1 MRRAVDCH
9 YTDEGEGECIVFV
22 HGIGASGATWSGVVE
37 RLKPKYRCVRMD
49 LRGHGQSPRPP
60 SPYYLDDFVVD
71 IEQLRNRLEVDA
83 IHVVGHSLGG
93 MIAPAYALAFPDQ
106 VLSLGLLS
114 TAAGRTD
121 EDFREVMGVIE
132 ALECDG
138 IEATLNQLVAR
149 WFTDAFGAAH
159 PEVIEAR
166 SAQVLANDPA
176 VFANV
181 FHIYAE
187 TELAPKLK
195 EIGAPSLVL
204 TGELDGGCNPRLARF
219 MVDQIPESELCIL
232 DGLKHAILLE
242 APDRVAGPLLEFLQG
257 VG

>member
-9 YTDEGEGECIVFV
+9 YTDEGEGDCIVFV

-37 RLKPKYRCVRMD
+37 YLKPHYRCVRMD
-49 LRGHGQSPRPP
+49 LRGHGQSPKPP
-60 SPYYLDDFVVD
+60 VPYYLDDFVVD
-71 IEQLRNRLEVDA
+71 IEHLRNRLEVER

-93 MIAPAYALAFPDQ
+93 MIAPAYALAFPDH
-106 VLSLGLLS
+106 VNALGLIS
-114 TAAGRTD
+114 TAAGRTE
-121 EDFREVMGVIE
+121 EDFRKVMGVIE
-132 ALECDG
+132 ALERDG
-138 IEATLNQLVAR
+138 IEATLDQLVAR
-149 WFTDAFGAAH
+149 WFTDEFGAVH

-166 SAQVLANDPA
+166 RAQVLANDPA

-187 TELAPKLK
+187 TELGPRLRQVN
-195 EIGAPSLVL
+195 APSLVL

-219 MVDQIPESELCIL
+219 MVDQIPEALLCIL

-242 APDRVAGPLLEFLQG
+242 APDRVAEPLLEYLEG
-257 VG
+257 VS